1 MVYIFLPLFII
12 FYGAYPSLRI
22 IKKYNQC
29 LHACTM
35 QIKVL
40 ASPEEL
46 SYDPLARPT
55 SLKSPTCIERDVQ
68 RHTRAMLDR
77 RPVEQ

>member
-1 MVYIFLPLFII
+1 
-12 FYGAYPSLRI
+12 
-22 IKKYNQC
+22 
-29 LHACTM
+29 M

-46 SYDPLARPT
+46 SYDPLVRPT

-77 RPVEQ
+77 RPVEQWLHQTNARARGAAPPLASAVG